1 MCVQRTILLLA
12 CLFTALCSG
21 AQQIQKITAAQYFFD
36 EDSGINKAKPLT
48 VKTSDTT
55 VTIADSISAA
65 SLKPGFHTLCIR
77 VKNSTGKWSIL
88 ESRSFYVADS
98 ATAQPIIAK
107 ITAAQYF
114 FDEDP
119 GISKSK
125 ALKIQKSDTSISI
138 KDSVSTAGLNPGF
151 HTLCIRVKNSTG
163 KWSVLENRSLYVADS
178 NVTSPIIAAIT

>member
-36 EDSGINKAKPLT
+36 EDSGINKAKSLT

-55 VTIADSISAA
+55 VTIVDSISAG

-88 ESRSFYVADS
+88 ESRSFYVTDS
-98 ATAQPIIAK
+98 AIAQPNIAK

-114 FDEDP
+114 FDEDS
-119 GISKSK
+119 GINK
-125 ALKIQKSDTSISI
+125 AKPLKIKKSDTSVTIVDSI
-138 KDSVSTAGLNPGF
+138 PASTLKPGF

-163 KWSVLENRSLYVADS
+163 KWSILES
-178 NVTSPIIAAIT
+178 